1 MLTAAWTKQL
11 PLQHITAITPVGGGD
26 VNQAY
31 RVDTA
36 EKPYF
41 LLVQPGYPASFYA
54 GEIAGL
60 EAFEQAD
67 ILAPRVIA
75 NDTIEGDGYLLL
87 SFLTSGSG
95 SQRDLGHLVAHLHQ
109 HHEPSGRF
117 GFDYPY
123 AGTSVSFANDW
134 TDSWADLFIHQR
146 LDKLSAHLRQKGL
159 WQAADQTTFQQVRT
173 IIQKTL
179 NQHHSEASLLHG
191 DLWGGNYMFT
201 ADGQPALIDP
211 ELDIGVTTVF
221 GGFTQD
227 FYTGY
232 QEVYPLDPG
241 YQFRL
246 EFYRLYYLMVHLDK
260 FGMGYAGSVA
270 AVMDR
275 ILDHGLA

>member
-146 LDKLSAHLRQKGL
+146 LDKLSAHLRQKACGKQPIRQL
-159 WQAADQTTFQQVRT
+159 FNRFEPSFKKRLISIIVRRPYCTATYGVATICSQQTVSR
-173 IIQKTL
+173 
-179 NQHHSEASLLHG
+179 
-191 DLWGGNYMFT
+191 
-201 ADGQPALIDP
+201 
-211 ELDIGVTTVF
+211 
-221 GGFTQD
+221 
-227 FYTGY
+227 
-232 QEVYPLDPG
+232 
-241 YQFRL
+241 R
-246 EFYRLYYLMVHLDK
+246 
-260 FGMGYAGSVA
+260 
-270 AVMDR
+270 
-275 ILDHGLA
+275 

>member
-173 IIQKTL
+173 IIQK
-179 NQHHSEASLLHG
+179 NA
-191 DLWGGNYMFT
+191 
-201 ADGQPALIDP
+201 
-211 ELDIGVTTVF
+211 
-221 GGFTQD
+221 
-227 FYTGY
+227 
-232 QEVYPLDPG
+232 
-241 YQFRL
+241 
-246 EFYRLYYLMVHLDK
+246 
-260 FGMGYAGSVA
+260 
-270 AVMDR
+270 
-275 ILDHGLA
+275 